1 MANNDKPGQAQH
13 EAGQLYIDLGVKGLG
28 SMLKGFNRLS
38 AQFLLTKNAA
48 QQFIKPI
55 ADVTKKSLATVTGWD
70 KLNATM
76 GLSLKQLQDINIF
89 SKLNNVDFN
98 QYIGQIKSA
107 QQRLL
112 DIQTGMSNDVQGF
125 ALLGLNPREFDA
137 NNPLELLDAIKN
149 KVQQVDEVTASAALR
164 WFGFSDDLLYVWKQ
178 QNTTFNER
186 LKLNDREMENLK
198 ETQEYWNSLSA
209 TWDAAQSKFISN
221 QTWINDLLK
230 KTTNWLAGMHPHLE
244 NIGKNFAKWL
254 EEDHPALSN
263 FLTSMDWVLT
273 TSGKEKLK
281 GAKDYIVDSNM
292 ATINLLKNPIK
303 PQGKNF
309 NAKPGSYDKYQ
320 ELWQNNPMNPENIKN
335 GVIPDALKPSTG
347 VNTNATTSIN
357 YTNNITQYVSGN
369 DAQQI
374 ASDSASKI
382 SDATELNAIQL
393 RNQSPL

>member
-186 LKLNDREMENLK
+186 LKLSDREMENLK
-198 ETQEYWNSLSA
+198 ETQGYWNSLSA

-263 FLTSMDWVLT
+263 FLTSMDWAFT
-273 TSGKEKLK
+273 TSGGEKWE
-281 GAKDYIVDSNM
+281 GIKDFYLGGTERT
-292 ATINLLKNPIK
+292 ANLFKDPVNWDTTELNKN
-303 PQGKNF
+303 G
-309 NAKPGSYDKYQ
+309 GEKYKKFQ
-320 ELWQNNPMNPENIKN
+320 ELWKNNPANPENRN
-335 GVIPDALKPSTG
+335 VIPDALKPSTG

-357 YTNNITQYVSGN
+357 YTNNITQYVSGT